1 MISNRKTANKLILYP
16 LAKPIEDHD
25 NPLWDEL
32 EPEEG
37 GIQPIVTIS
46 NALFFKDETKD
57 DTINKFISNPSS
69 ITQPTF
75 HLLDSVMNKFDQ
87 QFPIDDS
94 TSEEIPTTPSHKS
107 FQIKNELGKTMNINP
122 NMSPSQKERSIQIL
136 HEQN

>member
-1 MISNRKTANKLILYP
+1 MISNGKTTNNLILYP
-16 LAKPIEDHD
+16 LSKLIEDHD

-46 NALFFKDETKD
+46 NALCFKDETKD

-75 HLLDSVMNKFDQ
+75 HLLDSIMNKSDQ
-87 QFPIDDS
+87 QFPVDDS
-94 TSEEIPTTPSHKS
+94 NSKEIPTISRHKS
-107 FQIKNELGKTMNINP
+107 VLINIELGKAMNINL
-122 NMSPSQKERSIQIL
+122 NMSPTKRKVDSDTT
-136 HEQN
+136 